1 MAGADRDTTDLDQ
14 AVPFLPY
21 QFEPEA
27 GEDDSDTAEVEDRGN
42 AERLTSLTWCTC
54 GHCVIMPT
62 AAECICCHELSPI
75 NDKRHQLV
83 TPVPDCITLHPGF
96 RSICLDIWCLQC
108 AYFQYR
114 QEYGPSQDPT
124 HERYRYVAYRQL
136 VRWCWGWLGARIRVI
151 NPACAVK
158 KIRET
163 FPSAQYTGF
172 KYPPLD

>member
-42 AERLTSLTWCTC
+42 AERLTSLTW
-54 GHCVIMPT
+54 
-62 AAECICCHELSPI
+62 
-75 NDKRHQLV
+75 
-83 TPVPDCITLHPGF
+83 
-96 RSICLDIWCLQC
+96 
-108 AYFQYR
+108 
-114 QEYGPSQDPT
+114 
-124 HERYRYVAYRQL
+124 RYRYVAYRQL